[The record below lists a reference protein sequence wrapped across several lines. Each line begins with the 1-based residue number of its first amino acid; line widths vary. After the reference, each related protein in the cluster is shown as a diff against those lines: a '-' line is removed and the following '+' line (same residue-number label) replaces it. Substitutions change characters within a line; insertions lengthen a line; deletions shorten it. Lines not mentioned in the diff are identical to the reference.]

1 MAEEFHN
8 AISIYGLAEVVEE
21 MAIQICDELWANIQG
36 GPSVE
41 SPEYI
46 LLWDDLPNP
55 SDAGILYAAILTESI
70 VFDRI
75 WTKVSLSFKT
85 RRKPFPTKK
94 LDALMRKYPETYLEI
109 QTIGDC
115 SGLIGI
121 LAKSG
126 QNLAIRRLDL
136 GTVYGNLTSLFLE
149 FFAMRGSFENAKR

>member
-1 MAEEFHN
+1 M
-8 AISIYGLAEVVEE
+8 
-21 MAIQICDELWANIQG
+21 QG
-36 GPSVE
+36 NPSVE

-46 LLWDDLPNP
+46 LLWDESPNP
-55 SDAGILYAAILTESI
+55 SDAGILYAAIMTESI

-85 RRKPFPTKK
+85 RRKPFPAERI
-94 LDALMRKYPETYLEI
+94 DALMRKYPETYLEI

-136 GTVYGNLTSLFLE
+136 GTDYGNLPSLFLE
-149 FFAMRGSFENAKR
+149 FFAMRGFFENERR